1 MEEKIEGLEELLD
14 ANFGVL
20 TEKEV
25 RDIVEGLL
33 RKYKNG
39 PKTRNVA
46 RKFKQELRKELERR
60 DPKRVLFTIDKGGK

>member
-33 RKYKNG
+33 RKYKNR
-39 PKTRNVA
+39 PKSYA
-46 RKFKQELRKELERR
+46 SAQSFRKELRKELEKR
-60 DPKRVLFTIDKGGK
+60 DPKRVLFTIDK